1 MNAGEI
7 SDSAHRRACDFIE
20 NEGQFHLGF
29 LPTEQSNPITAT
41 LEEDFKR
48 STLAGVQC
56 LQRADRQIPIALRH
70 SFASRQFRSLVDDI
84 VASVTSEKGRIVFS
98 GCGATGRLSIL
109 LESMWRDFFHRRAAE
124 LTDEERRL
132 ADRSASIMTGG
143 DFALIRSVEFFED
156 FAEGGRR
163 QAEALRIGEG
173 DTFVAITE
181 GGETSSVLGTLAFA
195 AEHGAKCYLVF
206 NNPADLLRARL
217 VRSRAAIGLGQARCN
232 DQLKNNGLV
241 QPPTVRKLATGK
253 YELIAG
259 ERRLRAAQIAGW
271 TKIRV
276 TLVEADDQTA
286 AVMTTTENLQREDL
300 NPIEEAVS
308 YKTLQDKFNLTQQ
321 EVAEKV
327 GKGRATVANATR
339 LLELPEEVKQLLSAS
354 LLSVGHAKV
363 LLSVDDEKERVLL
376 ARDCVNEQLTVR
388 ALEKKV
394 ARIHSPVE
402 VRQKGEPDLPD
413 SYVRNLSE
421 KMKRHLGCAV
431 RVTSGV
437 THQNGRHTKGV
448 VEIDFFNNDDL
459 DRIIRMLGV
468 SVD

>member
-1 MNAGEI
+1 MAKANPFLKKATGTAQAPV
-7 SDSAHRRACDFIE
+7 SVDKKKH
-20 NEGQFHLGF
+20 GLG
-29 LPTEQSNPITAT
+29 
-41 LEEDFKR
+41 R
-48 STLAGVQC
+48 SVNFGVGVGG
-56 LQRADRQIPIALRH
+56 LLGAKPIAPVAAVSQVLELKINDIE
-70 SFASRQFRSLVDDI
+70 RSPYQP
-84 VASVTSEKGRIVFS
+84 R
-98 GCGATGRLSIL
+98 
-109 LESMWRDFFHRRAAE
+109 RDFRAEELRELAE
-124 LTDEERRL
+124 
-132 ADRSASIMTGG
+132 S
-143 DFALIRSVEFFED
+143 
-156 FAEGGRR
+156 
-163 QAEALRIGEG
+163 
-173 DTFVAITE
+173 
-181 GGETSSVLGTLAFA
+181 
-195 AEHGAKCYLVF
+195 
-206 NNPADLLRARL
+206 
-217 VRSRAAIGLGQARCN
+217 
-232 DQLKNNGLV
+232 LKNNGLV
-241 QPPTVRKLATGK
+241 QPPTVRRLPSGK

-259 ERRLRAAQIAGW
+259 ERRLRAAQFAGW
-271 TKIRV
+271 SKIRV

-286 AVMTTTENLQREDL
+286 AIMTTTENIQRADL

-308 YKTLQDKFNLTQQ
+308 YKTLQDRFNLTQQ

-394 ARIHSPVE
+394 ARIHSPIE
-402 VRQKGEPDLPD
+402 TRQKGEPDLPD
-413 SYVRNLSE
+413 AYVRNLSD